1 MHDFPSS
8 GDYAQSSADRA
19 NRDVAKLKDDLT
31 RLRDR
36 VVTLENSVG
45 GMEFADLTMMSR
57 VEFLELAL
65 QQTTENVDKMT
76 NILKMLTERVT
87 GRDVNL

>member
-1 MHDFPSS
+1 MNDFPSA

-45 GMEFADLTMMSR
+45 GMEFADLTVESR
-57 VEFLELAL
+57 LDFLEQGL
-65 QQTTENVDKMT
+65 
-76 NILKMLTERVT
+76 ERAVVAMEQIT
-87 GRDVNL
+87 MVLDRLVRGEQAGTPS